1 MADPATLGS
10 IGISGSAAGGGLG
23 IISSIFGGNAKRDE
37 LNYQAGVAEINAQI
51 AQQNADYAM
60 QAGGQQSVALGIKQA
75 QGQARIRNTQAAS
88 GLDVNSGSN
97 KDVQDSQRIV
107 DQMDADTLRANTART
122 AYGYKVQET
131 GFKNSATLA
140 RMGAENAETAG
151 YLGAA
156 TSFVS
161 ATSSVA
167 DKWSKGLQ
175 SGMYRA

>member
-10 IGISGSAAGGGLG
+10 IGIAGNAAGGGLG
-23 IISSIFGGNAKRDE
+23 ILGSIMGGNAKRDE
-37 LNYQAGVAEINAQI
+37 LNYQAGVADINAQI
-51 AQQNADYAM
+51 AQQNSDYAM
-60 QAGGQQSVALGIKQA
+60 QSGGQQSVALGIKQS
-75 QGQARIRNTQAAS
+75 QGQARIRNAQAAS

-97 KDVQDSQRIV
+97 KEVQDSQRLV

-122 AYGYKVQET
+122 AYGYQVQKA
-131 GFKNSATLA
+131 GAKQSAQLL

-151 YLGAA
+151 YIGAA
-156 TSFVS
+156 SSFVS

-167 DKWSKGLQ
+167 DKWSKGFQ